1 MSKEWNG
8 SVVMPEFV
16 KIAKE
21 MGLISTDFEK
31 KDYVGNPSESPTGP
45 FRNNP
50 SISEKAEGLTID
62 RNSKD
67 YGITKETGKELI
79 DDAHGK
85 SPTMADAM
93 GKGGLVEN
101 IVEQQEKDIE
111 IALKMPRGTLPGVHA
126 AVISE
131 LVRLADRLDSMGKHK
146 EAMRVDETIGRLSG
160 RPFDLRKVAFWP
172 LLVGAIATGVGSSA
186 WLGLGKHLT
195 SKRESL
201 AEDTKDLLEIFEK
214 AVSKGSTAAE
224 EAVTVLTPMSA
235 AFAGLDLKDQ
245 AQLQKYAQQ
254 VQALSSAMP
263 KLRSVLA
270 KTKLEL
276 GTGRW
281 FHFGL
286 DIASRMDVK
295 MTAVEDGLQETKEL
309 LRQAQTLAGQEG
321 AVPEMTAAGGVG
333 GLQKLLFERGFRGKK
348 WSGKVTGTID
358 GATQTAAAELE
369 KMLDEAIAKSGVGI
383 QGSMAGKIVSNGKL
397 AIDIEKL
404 NKIVELLGKV

>member
-8 SVVMPEFV
+8 SMVMPEFV
-16 KIAKE
+16 KIAKD

-31 KDYVGNPSESPTGP
+31 RDYVGNPSESPVGP

-50 SISEKAEGLTID
+50 SISEKAEGLTVD

-67 YGITKETGKELI
+67 YGVTKETGKELI
-79 DDAHGK
+79 NDAHGK
-85 SPTMADAM
+85 SPTVADAM

-101 IVEQQEKDIE
+101 VVEQQEKDIE
-111 IALKMPRGTLPGVHA
+111 VATMMPTGTLLGVHA
-126 AVISE
+126 TVVSE
-131 LVRLADRLDSMGKHK
+131 LVRLADRLDGMGKHR
-146 EAMRVDETIGRLSG
+146 EAMRVDETLGRLVG
-160 RPFDLRKVAFWP
+160 RPFDLRKMAFWP
-172 LLVGAIATGVGSSA
+172 MLVGAIATGVGSSA

-224 EAVTVLTPMSA
+224 EAVTILTPMSA

-254 VQALSSAMP
+254 VQTLSGAMP

-309 LRQAQTLAGQEG
+309 LRQAQTLAGQQAGTSE
-321 AVPEMTAAGGVG
+321 TAAVGGVAD
-333 GLQKLLFERGFRGKK
+333 LQKLLFERGFRGKK
-348 WSGKVTGTID
+348 WSGKMTGTMD
-358 GATQTAAAELE
+358 EATRAAAGELE
-369 KMLDEAIAKSGVGI
+369 KMLDEAIAKSGTGL
-383 QGSMAGKIVSNGKL
+383 QGSMVGKIMSGGKL
-397 AIDIEKL
+397 AIDVGKL
-404 NKIVELLGKV
+404 NRIMELLEKA

>member
-21 MGLISTDFEK
+21 MGLISTDFEQ

-50 SISEKAEGLTID
+50 SISEKAEGLTVD

-85 SPTMADAM
+85 SPTVADAM

-111 IALKMPRGTLPGVHA
+111 VALKMPNATLPGVHA
-126 AVISE
+126 AVVSE
-131 LVRLADRLDSMGKHK
+131 LVRLADRLDGMGKHK
-146 EAMRVDETIGRLSG
+146 EAMRVDETIGRLAG
-160 RPFDLRKVAFWP
+160 RPFELRKVAFWP
-172 LLVGAIATGVGSSA
+172 MLVGAIAAGVGSSA

-224 EAVTVLTPMSA
+224 EAVTILTPMSA
-235 AFAGLDLKDQ
+235 AFTGLDLKDQ

-254 VQALSSAMP
+254 VQVLSGAMP
-263 KLRSVLA
+263 KLRSILA

-309 LRQAQTLAGQEG
+309 LRQAQALAGQQDG
-321 AVPEMTAAGGVG
+321 VPSPVG
-333 GLQKLLFERGFRGKK
+333 GSGISDLQKLLFERGFRGKK
-348 WSGKVTGTID
+348 WPGKVTGTMD
-358 GATQTAAAELE
+358 ETTQTAALELE
-369 KMLDEAIAKSGVGI
+369 KMLDAAIAKSGVGI
-383 QGSMAGKIVSNGKL
+383 QGSMVGKIVSGGKPAIEVGKL
-397 AIDIEKL
+397 NRII
-404 NKIVELLGKV
+404 ELLEKT